1 MNISRNCCFYP
12 FSYCLPPIRT
22 HPTITK
28 YISNS
33 NIIDDLHISVSSN
46 ISTNRMVKTKISNID
61 FSKKIE
67 NVDNNKL

>member
-12 FSYCLPPIRT
+12 FSYCSPPIKK
-22 HPTITK
+22 HTITT

-33 NIIDDLHISVSSN
+33 NIIDDLNMSVSSN

-61 FSKKIE
+61 FSKKL
-67 NVDNNKL
+67 KM